1 MAGQTDRPTK
11 PITSSDTIALITNTV
26 MPAIQNIQD
35 DLRVVDEIKGDIKVI
50 DNRLKTIESDTGDI
64 HETINK
70 FRITLYGNGNP
81 EQKGLVTIVTTIKD
95 WIDARSAYE
104 KIVIGVVIAEM
115 IGLIFLFIRDAMI

>member
-64 HETINK
+64 HDTISK

-115 IGLIFLFIRDAMI
+115 IGLIFLFIRDAMV